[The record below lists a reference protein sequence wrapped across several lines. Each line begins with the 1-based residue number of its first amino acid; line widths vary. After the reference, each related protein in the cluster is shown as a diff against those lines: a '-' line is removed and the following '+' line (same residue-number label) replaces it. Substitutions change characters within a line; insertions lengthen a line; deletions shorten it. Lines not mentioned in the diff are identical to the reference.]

1 MNVSGWKRSYVSRFY
16 SNEDFLI
23 RVASDIE
30 QQLQEWDENYQ
41 VYILKLKT
49 YELNVKNGDRYYVM
63 QLDEEEVEFLQRE
76 GPFSLDTKIWKGLEK
91 EGLQIL
97 KGYGDYLDS
106 IL

>member
-16 SNEDFLI
+16 STDDFLI

-41 VYILKLKT
+41 VYILKLKN
-49 YELNVKNGDRYYVM
+49 YKLNVKNGERYYHM
-63 QLDEEEVEFLQRE
+63 QLDEEEVDSLQRKS
-76 GPFSLDTKIWKGLEK
+76 PFSLDVKIWKELEK
-91 EGLQIL
+91 EGLIIL

>member
-16 SNEDFLI
+16 SNDDFLI

-41 VYILKLKT
+41 VYILKLKN
-49 YELNVKNGDRYYVM
+49 YKLNVKNGERYYHM
-63 QLDEEEVEFLQRE
+63 QLDEEEVDSLQRKS
-76 GPFSLDTKIWKGLEK
+76 PFSLDVKIWKELEK
-91 EGLQIL
+91 EGLIIL